1 MDDVD
6 RLLTA
11 DEAARFLGLKSPTIR
26 RLTAE
31 GELPAVH
38 PTGRRAVRYRM
49 KDLEALVRLRTRST
63 HGL

>member
-31 GELPAVH
+31 GELPAVL